1 MKPIT
6 INQLKKMCEQQI
18 KKGNGNKFIMI
29 SSDDEGNSYHY
40 LWYDFQEASKIIE
53 EMNEFNLK
61 NNFKNIT
68 FYIDGFDDKIAKIED
83 TIILG

>member
-6 INQLKKMCEQQI
+6 VKDLSNYCKEQI
-18 KKGNGNKFIMI
+18 EKGNGNKVIMI

-40 LWYDFQEASKIIE
+40 LWYAFTTIKEMEEPIKIGSKEYTSTFDFT
-53 EMNEFNLK
+53 N
-61 NNFKNIT
+61 
-68 FYIDGFDDKIAKIED
+68 DKVAKKED